1 MSDYLSRLVAK
12 NLNSAQ
18 LILPRLKLRFEP
30 PSLSGEMVYG
40 SDSLGGGIVSSSIK
54 SDADAPIPR
63 SPNSSLEISKET
75 LLSVPM
81 SELDMPHSR
90 NDIERTELL
99 TQIDPSQPVSRIS
112 DLQIQSSSDG
122 MLAPSVPVR
131 ADISVKRTEHEV
143 QIDPSHPVSLIS
155 DHQTQSIPDAM
166 LASSVSSLAD
176 RRVKRTE
183 QGIQIGL
190 SHSISQISDRQI
202 QSSPDAMPSSPLPG
216 SADKVSKRAGL
227 KTQNSQSRPIG
238 RGSDR
243 QIQSSP
249 DAMTILPVPLISI
262 SPDERR
268 IMGKRG
274 NLEAADSAEHRSH
287 KNSLRLS
294 DEDDGLMQ
302 SLASAQKARLSIST
316 QSPAKTIRS
325 KDPDVTVET
334 IIAPQKEI
342 WFMDQSKDAF
352 REKSPPRSNS
362 SIKVN
367 IGRIEVRAAAP
378 AQAPPPPQK
387 VVSTSKSGLS
397 LDDYL
402 KRRR

>member
-1 MSDYLSRLVAK
+1 
-12 NLNSAQ
+12 
-18 LILPRLKLRFEP
+18 
-30 PSLSGEMVYG
+30 
-40 SDSLGGGIVSSSIK
+40 
-54 SDADAPIPR
+54 
-63 SPNSSLEISKET
+63 
-75 LLSVPM
+75 
-81 SELDMPHSR
+81 
-90 NDIERTELL
+90 
-99 TQIDPSQPVSRIS
+99 
-112 DLQIQSSSDG
+112 
-122 MLAPSVPVR
+122 
-131 ADISVKRTEHEV
+131 
-143 QIDPSHPVSLIS
+143 
-155 DHQTQSIPDAM
+155 M

>member
-81 SELDMPHSR
+81 SESDMPHSR

-99 TQIDPSQPVSRIS
+99 TQIDPSQPVSR
-112 DLQIQSSSDG
+112 
-122 MLAPSVPVR
+122 
-131 ADISVKRTEHEV
+131 
-143 QIDPSHPVSLIS
+143 IS

-190 SHSISQISDRQI
+190 SHSISQISDRQN

-352 REKSPPRSNS
+352 REKSRPRSNS

-387 VVSTSKSGLS
+387 VVSTSRSGLS